1 LSSSPLPNS
10 TDTSKSGIRIMMIAG
25 EASGDLHGANLA
37 RELKSLDSSWQLS
50 GIGGTGMAGAGV
62 NLLYDISN
70 LAVMGIIEVLNRLK
84 DIRSAMRILEERFKK
99 NRPDLLILI
108 DYPGFNLEMA
118 RRAKKYNIPVLYY
131 ISPKIWA
138 WREGRIESIKKYVD
152 RMAVILPFEKKFY
165 QDHGVFVDFVGN
177 PLLDHVHA
185 TLTPAQFKNRYNID
199 SDAAVIGIMPGS
211 RRQEI
216 KKLLPLF
223 LQAAVMLNRE
233 MKKCVFLLP
242 LASTLS
248 EDEIA
253 IHCGRVDSLLDVRII
268 KDEHYGAMAACDAA
282 MAASGTLTMELAI
295 LKVPMVVCYRVS
307 LVSYLLAKPFI
318 KVKYASLVNLVAE
331 KEVVPELL
339 QHKATPENIYK
350 EILPLLLNKDA
361 AEAMRDNLAETCK
374 QLGEP
379 GASKRVA
386 KLVREI
392 IAAGEPHD

>member
-1 LSSSPLPNS
+1 M
-10 TDTSKSGIRIMMIAG
+10 IIAG

-37 RELKSLDSSWQLS
+37 RELISLDSSWQLS
-50 GIGGTGMAGAGV
+50 GIGGAGMAGAGV
-62 NLLYDISN
+62 DLICDISN

-84 DIRSAMRILEERFKK
+84 DIRSAMHLLEERFKTAP
-99 NRPDLLILI
+99 PDLLVLI
-108 DYPGFNLEMA
+108 DYPGFNLELA

-152 RMAVILPFEKKFY
+152 RMAVILPFEEKFY
-165 QDHGVFVDFVGN
+165 QGHGVDVDFVGN
-177 PLLDHVHA
+177 PLLDQVHT
-185 TLTPAQFKNRYNID
+185 TLTPTEYKKKYDID
-199 SDAAVIGIMPGS
+199 PDATVIGIMPGS

-223 LQAAVMLNRE
+223 LHAAVMLNSE

-242 LASTLS
+242 LASTLT
-248 EDEIA
+248 EDEIKV
-253 IHCGRVDSLLDVRII
+253 HCGRVDRLLDIRII
-268 KDEHYGAMAACDAA
+268 KEERYGAMAACDAA

-295 LKVPMVVCYRVS
+295 LKVPMVVCYRIS
-307 LVSYLLAKPFI
+307 LLSYLLAKPFI

-339 QHKATPENIYK
+339 QYKVTPENIYK
-350 EILPLLLNKDA
+350 KILPLLLNKDV
-361 AEAMRDNLAETCK
+361 AEAMQDNLLKVCE

-379 GASKRVA
+379 GASRRTV
-386 KLVREI
+386 KLIMEMI
-392 IAAGEPHD
+392 SAG

>member
-1 LSSSPLPNS
+1 M
-10 TDTSKSGIRIMMIAG
+10 IIAG

-50 GIGGTGMAGAGV
+50 GIGGAEMAGAGV
-62 NLLYDISN
+62 NLIYDISS
-70 LAVMGIIEVLNRLK
+70 LAVMGIIEVFNRLK
-84 DIRSAMRILEERFKK
+84 DIRSAMHILEERFK
-99 NRPDLLILI
+99 NARPDLLILI

-138 WREGRIESIKKYVD
+138 WREGRIERIKKYVD
-152 RMAVILPFEKKFY
+152 RMAVILPFEKKYY
-165 QDHGVFVDFVGN
+165 QEHGVVVDFVGN
-177 PLLDHVHA
+177 PLLDHVHT
-185 TLTPAQFKNRYNID
+185 TLTPAQFKKRYNID
-199 SDAAVIGIMPGS
+199 HDAAVIGIMPGS

-223 LQAAVMLNRE
+223 LQTAVMLNSK

-248 EDEIA
+248 EGEIKM
-253 IHCGRVDSLLDVRII
+253 HCGRVDSLLDIRII
-268 KDEHYGAMAACDAA
+268 KDERYGAMAACDAA

-339 QHKATPENIYK
+339 QYKATPENIYK
-350 EILPLLLNKDA
+350 EILPLLLNHDA
-361 AEAMRDNLAETCK
+361 AEAMQDKLAKICK

-386 KLVREI
+386 RLVRELI
-392 IAAGEPHD
+392 TAGSPHD